1 MNNKQKQSITSLN
14 TSHRL
19 VTCHLLLNEKRL
31 FHKEPLLINAIQ
43 AESKKTAREQGIL
56 EYKINSTVTQSFLIP
71 NTQKSISTEHTS
83 QNRKTFHKLLHKPTA
98 VHIINNI

>member
-1 MNNKQKQSITSLN
+1 MNDKQKQSITSLN

-19 VTCHLLLNEKRL
+19 VTCHLLLDEKRL

-43 AESKKTAREQGIL
+43 AESKKSAQEQGIL

-71 NTQKSISTEHTS
+71 TS
-83 QNRKTFHKLLHKPTA
+83 QNRKTFHKLLHRPTA